1 MSKKYDGLGTSPIDM
16 YQLEIPV
23 SSKVYKNI
31 EDSIK
36 RGNTDY
42 KYGFPPRGG
51 NANDF
56 KDRQN
61 CATFFGTC
69 GLNLPYESGAV
80 SKHVI
85 LGMKDAGAKV
95 LDKDKYNANKP

>member
-1 MSKKYDGLGTSPIDM
+1 M
-16 YQLEIPV
+16 
-23 SSKVYKNI
+23 YKNV

-36 RGNTDY
+36 RSDTDY

-51 NANDF
+51 NPDDF

-69 GLNLPYESGAV
+69 GVNLPYESGAV

-85 LGMKDAGAKV
+85 PGMKDAGAKI
-95 LDKDKYNANKP
+95 LDKDKYNANKK